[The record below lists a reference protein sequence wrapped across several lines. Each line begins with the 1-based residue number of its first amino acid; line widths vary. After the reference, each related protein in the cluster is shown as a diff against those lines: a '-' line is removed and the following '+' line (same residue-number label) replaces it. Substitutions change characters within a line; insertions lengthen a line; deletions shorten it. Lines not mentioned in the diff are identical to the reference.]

1 MRKRHASQY
10 ANFGSLLCASFSV
23 QADRMLRSQYTSFCL
38 CAAWVEC
45 TKLYWLRKH
54 FSYGL
59 KTFFST
65 FFEFEN
71 AVRFDI
77 MKMSCPIFVRPING
91 QKLQLFELQLFIS
104 AREER
109 LELPTLGFGDRCST
123 N

>member
-1 MRKRHASQY
+1 M
-10 ANFGSLLCASFSV
+10 N
-23 QADRMLRSQYTSFCL
+23 
-38 CAAWVEC
+38 
-45 TKLYWLRKH
+45 
-54 FSYGL
+54 
-59 KTFFST
+59 TFFST

-77 MKMSCPIFVRPING
+77 MKIGCPKFVRPING
-91 QKLQLFELQLFIS
+91 QKLQLIQLQLLIS

>member
-1 MRKRHASQY
+1 MRSKQY
-10 ANFGSLLCASFSV
+10 F
-23 QADRMLRSQYTSFCL
+23 TSIKNNPH
-38 CAAWVEC
+38 EI
-45 TKLYWLRKH
+45 
-54 FSYGL
+54 
-59 KTFFST
+59 ST
-65 FFEFEN
+65 DPQN

-77 MKMSCPIFVRPING
+77 MKMGCPIFVRPINE